1 VLARLEDA
9 IDIRHHGVSVEV
21 VHVKGGVDEL
31 LRVRLRET

>member
-21 VHVKGGVDEL
+21 GHLKGSE
-31 LRVRLRET
+31 RRIAPSAPS